1 VTKNFPK
8 EEVYG
13 LTSQMRRAVLSIPT
27 NIVEGYARSGDK
39 ELARFLSIAIGS
51 MAEIEYLLS
60 FSNRLGYL
68 KDSEY
73 ARVENM
79 RDEVGKL
86 LWKFYKKIET
96 SQPAS
101 L

>member
-1 VTKNFPK
+1 
-8 EEVYG
+8 
-13 LTSQMRRAVLSIPT
+13 MRRAVLSIPT
-27 NIVEGYARSGDK
+27 NIVEGYARNGDK

-96 SQPAS
+96 SQPAN